1 MGSEDAGEAATQAI
15 VQRAQSRFDAH
26 RKDIFVWTDRFFA
39 KLMVGQWVFAIVL
52 AVIVSPYAWE
62 GKVKTVHVHVWAA
75 IFLGAAISAFPIA
88 LSLLRPGWMVTRHVI
103 SAAQMLWGALF
114 IHLTGGR
121 IETHFHI
128 FGSLAILAFYRDW
141 PVLVTATLMVSA
153 DHLVRGLVWPESVY
167 GITNPE
173 WWRFLEHA
181 GWVLF
186 EVLFL
191 MMASIRGIR
200 EMRLIADRGAEIEA
214 LSEAEWRRSSVVQRE
229 AAAAR

>member
-1 MGSEDAGEAATQAI
+1 
-15 VQRAQSRFDAH
+15 
-26 RKDIFVWTDRFFA
+26 
-39 KLMVGQWVFAIVL
+39 
-52 AVIVSPYAWE
+52 
-62 GKVKTVHVHVWAA
+62 
-75 IFLGAAISAFPIA
+75 
-88 LSLLRPGWMVTRHVI
+88 
-103 SAAQMLWGALF
+103 MLWGALF

-141 PVLVTATLMVSA
+141 PVMVTATLMVVA
-153 DHLVRGLVWPESVY
+153 DHLVRGLLWPESVY

-191 MMASIRGIR
+191 MMACLRGIR

>member
-39 KLMVGQWVFAIVL
+39 KLMVGQWVFAIFL

-141 PVLVTATLMVSA
+141 PVLVTATLMVVA
-153 DHLVRGLVWPESVY
+153 DHLVRGLLWPESVY

-191 MMASIRGIR
+191 MMACLRGIR
-200 EMRLIADRGAEIEA
+200 EMRLIAERGAEIEA